1 MIPQLIKIL
10 IRNNFVVYKQPY
22 QLNILGIRSP
32 ETNSN
37 KFDDELHVFYKNEHN
52 NWRHFKYAITT
63 DPGTY
68 WLKNPMQVN
77 GTAILK
83 TGQYINA
90 WKLGLH
96 KGQYKALVQ
105 SKPIVVIRDYD
116 RNAILDFNNG
126 KEQTGLF
133 GVDIHRSSATGSSQ
147 SVDKW
152 SAGCQVFQNINDFKQ
167 FLELCEIHRLKYGN
181 QFTYSLLDLRMMK
194 KASLRYAAYGTGALA
209 GLVSLLWWGLKS
221 KRLKNGNHVNHS

>member
-10 IRNNFVVYKQPY
+10 KGLKFVVYDKPY
-22 QLNILGIRSP
+22 QLNIFGIRSP

-37 KFDDELHVFYKNEHN
+37 KFDDELHVFFRNEQRQ
-52 NWRHFKYAITT
+52 WRHFKYAVTT

-68 WLKNPMQVN
+68 WLKNPMQVL

-90 WKLGLH
+90 YRIGLH

-105 SKPIVVIRDYD
+105 NKPVTVIRDYD

-126 KEQTGLF
+126 KEQTGMF
-133 GVDIHRSSATGSSQ
+133 GVNIHRSSATGSSG

-152 SAGCQVFQNINDFKQ
+152 SAGCQVFQNIKDFNQ
-167 FLELCEIHRLKYGN
+167 FMQLCEIHRHRYGN
-181 QFTYSLLDLRMMK
+181 LFTYSLLDLRMIQK
-194 KASLRYAAYGTGALA
+194 TTKRYWAYAGGALLGVG
-209 GLVSLLWWGLKS
+209 GLLYWYLSNEQS
-221 KRLKNGNHVNHS
+221 KKGKHVNHR